1 MGKLGNCCCTCYVP
15 DNYELPTI
23 TKTGWTA
30 SNWTGTCCK
39 CMTLTPN
46 DPLPWN
52 TCCSAEFLNQE
63 LIQSFTRYFYKI
75 RLLKENSFDG
85 TIPFPGWSNEHFCF
99 GHPFNAYQ
107 IDFERTVE
115 KSFKLLSG
123 LRYDKIE
130 VCISKQDITCGEASP
145 VEKWIV
151 ISRFYFNYVAFLTWG
166 LNSSSNSNLIIHN
179 DCWIA
184 GDGWPATCEQ
194 SRPLNCDFQS
204 VYDLVFNGTPGDV
217 DASLLK
223 SGFGYFTRVK
233 FYDTLPTGTV
243 TFSNADVPGDCT
255 WESCG
260 SEEEYDNDFCI
271 NISSIPGNIGC
282 SCNSNSVAG
291 DPIVYSGNLVHNC
304 TGCFAFPGSS
314 QTTGNEQVA
323 SFCDGDAFFLQCI
336 MCPDPHLGCDPD
348 SYTFEI
354 PGNATTIPEDSCTD
368 PLYDDSWMSFG
379 CQFEVGSEPQ
389 YSTDTSSDC
398 YWQEACNNSPVYG
411 YYNVGFEFTAYPF
424 AIDGDSQWEI
434 NCTFTPV
441 SCCFNAPSWS
451 VNFG

>member
-63 LIQSFTRYFYKI
+63 LIQSFTTYVYER
-75 RLLKENSFDG
+75 RELKPLHFDG
-85 TIPFPGWSNEHFCF
+85 ALFPAVDWEIYHFCT
-99 GHPFNAYQ
+99 GSPELAYTWQ
-107 IDFERTVE
+107 NERIVE
-115 KSFKLLSG
+115 RSFKLLSG
-123 LRYDKIE
+123 LKYDRIE

-145 VEKWIV
+145 VEKWVV
-151 ISRFYFNYVAFLTWG
+151 ISRFYFNYISFLTWG
-166 LNSSSNSNLIIHN
+166 LDSSSSKILTIESA
-179 DCWIA
+179 CYSGGEGA
-184 GDGWPATCEQ
+184 SCTQ
-194 SRPLNCDFQS
+194 SRSLNCDFQS
-204 VYDLVFNGTPGDV
+204 VYDLVFDGINGNV
-217 DASLLK
+217 DASLIK

-243 TFSNADVPGDCT
+243 TFSNADVPGDCV

-260 SEEEYDNDFCI
+260 SEDQYDDDFCI
-271 NISSIPGNIGC
+271 NVTSIPGNIGC
-282 SCNSNSVAG
+282 SCNSSSVAG
-291 DPIVYSGNLVHNC
+291 PDEVYSD
-304 TGCFAFPGSS
+304 SI
-314 QTTGNEQVA
+314 A
-323 SFCDGDAFFLQCI
+323 SWTCDGCDGTIWGPEQFGNFTLVTYCYDDAFSLLCQP
-336 MCPDPHLGCDPD
+336 CPDPPFECDPN

-354 PGNATTIPEDSCTD
+354 PGNATSPPTESCAD
-368 PLYDDSWMSFG
+368 PLYDESWMSFG
-379 CQFEVGSEPQ
+379 CQFGGGSEPQ

-398 YWQEACNNSPVYG
+398 YWQTPCFDVKKYEIFDVY
-411 YYNVGFEFTAYPF
+411 T
-424 AIDGDSQWEI
+424 GDQQWEL
-434 NCTFTPV
+434 NCTFNPV